1 MASFDEAVNL
11 VCKKHNLMEL
21 SIYQRE
27 ALDQFVLKR
36 RDIFVNLPTGSGKS
50 MIYLALPL
58 LFDSMYTD
66 TSGHIVVVVSP
77 LVSLMKDQVSSL
89 QRLGIT
95 AVSLS
100 DIKDEEIKDIEK
112 GNFSVVYG
120 TPEAW
125 LKCERWR
132 KLLTSTIYN
141 SKLCGIAVDEA
152 HVIKQWLVIC
162 IKLLKSLSLICLL
175 LLLLSK
181 VEYRLNEPQS
191 RQSIKVNYYFTQLNI
206 FSLICYL

>member
-1 MASFDEAVNL
+1 MASFDEAVKI
-11 VCKKHNLMEL
+11 VCGKHNLREL
-21 SIYQRE
+21 NTYQRE
-27 ALDQFVLKR
+27 ALVQFVEKR
-36 RDIFVNLPTGSGKS
+36 RDVFVNLPTGSGKS

-66 TSGHIVVVVSP
+66 ISGHVVVVVSP

-89 QRLGIT
+89 RGLGIS

-132 KLLTSTIYN
+132 KLLSSSIYN

-152 HVIKQWLVIC
+152 HVIKQWLVIF
-162 IKLLKSLSLICLL
+162 IELLKRLS
-175 LLLLSK
+175 
-181 VEYRLNEPQS
+181 VY
-191 RQSIKVNYYFTQLNI
+191 
-206 FSLICYL
+206 

>member
-1 MASFDEAVNL
+1 MASFDEAVKI
-11 VCKKHNLMEL
+11 VCEKHNLKEL
-21 SIYQRE
+21 NKYQRE

-36 RDIFVNLPTGSGKS
+36 RDVFVNLPTGSGKS

-58 LFDSMYTD
+58 LFDSMYD

-77 LVSLMKDQVSSL
+77 LISLMKDQVSSL
-89 QRLGIT
+89 ERLGIS

-112 GNFSVVYG
+112 GKFSVVYG

-132 KLLTSTIYN
+132 KLLSSSIYN

-152 HVIKQWLVIC
+152 HVIKQWLVIF
-162 IKLLKSLSLICLL
+162 IKSLQSL
-175 LLLLSK
+175 S
-181 VEYRLNEPQS
+181 VY
-191 RQSIKVNYYFTQLNI
+191 
-206 FSLICYL
+206 